1 MTSMTKHS
9 DRADSHNPGRR
20 QMTDRAAVW
29 TIARGMREWAENPPA
44 ENAAKVSLFLMSF
57 AIS

>member
-1 MTSMTKHS
+1 
-9 DRADSHNPGRR
+9 
-20 QMTDRAAVW
+20 MTDRAAVW